1 MLLIDDEADNASVNT
16 RSEDASPA
24 AINACIRKLLHE
36 FYQVSYLG
44 ITATPFA
51 NIFINPETED
61 EMIGDDLFPRDFIY
75 SLAPPTNYIGA
86 DKIFGDEPSFS
97 DALIPLRR
105 DEMDLFFPFT
115 HKKDLVVD
123 ALPPSLYE
131 AMAYFLLFNAIRDLR
146 GDYRKNVKKLPGCP
160 DIVLPKYKTVIF
172 VNGCFWHKHD
182 CPRFVWPSSNQ
193 DYWIPKIQR
202 NIERDR
208 LNAAELQKKGW
219 HIITVWEC
227 ELKKKNRELR
237 LERLLSE
244 ITLEDFDNGTNQS

>member
-1 MLLIDDEADNASVNT
+1 MNMSRI
-16 RSEDASPA
+16 RSTNSKPEE
-24 AINACIRKLLHE
+24 IVRK
-36 FYQVSYLG
+36 YL
-44 ITATPFA
+44 
-51 NIFINPETED
+51 
-61 EMIGDDLFPRDFIY
+61 
-75 SLAPPTNYIGA
+75 
-86 DKIFGDEPSFS
+86 FS
-97 DALIPLRR
+97 KGFR
-105 DEMDLFFPFT
+105 
-115 HKKDLVVD
+115 
-123 ALPPSLYE
+123 
-131 AMAYFLLFNAIRDLR
+131 
-146 GDYRKNVKKLPGCP
+146 YRKNVKKLPGCP

-172 VNGCFWHKHD
+172 VKGCFWHKHD

-244 ITLEDFDNGTNQS
+244 ITREDFDNGTNQP